1 MKDYYKVLGVAP
13 GAPTEVV
20 KAAYRALMKIH
31 HPDVGGDPQRA
42 KEIEEAFRHLSAQ
55 PQPRRETDRQDTVEP
70 PAPVRRRS
78 DGIVVAGKYIEIAVF
93 ELFGNRVLSCPRE
106 CTFYRRK
113 CRFKQ
118 VLSVE
123 SDDLLTFKATT
134 LDIQVRN
141 LTDNPQTVDFRHGR
155 GVLVDQNGEFYQC
168 HQVCAYQHP
177 AKYKEAVVELFAG
190 TQANIMLWFQQ
201 QPPGRYASR
210 LVYKHRAL
218 VSGMRGDYWDQEI
231 LDVNLTGK
239 GKLYLR
245 GKK

>member
-1 MKDYYKVLGVAP
+1 MKDYYKVLGIAP

-42 KEIEEAFRHLSAQ
+42 KEIEEAFRHLAAQ
-55 PQPRRETDRQDTVEP
+55 TRPAREAAEKSNVEP
-70 PAPVRRRS
+70 PTPVRKRS
-78 DGIVVAGKYIEIAVF
+78 DSIVVAGKYIETAVF
-93 ELFGNRVLSCPRE
+93 ELSGNRVFSCPRE

-118 VLSVE
+118 ILSVE
-123 SDDLLTFKATT
+123 SEDLLTFKATT

-141 LTDNPQTVDFRHGR
+141 LTDSPQVVDFRHGR
-155 GVLVDQNGEFYQC
+155 GVLVDQMGDFYQC
-168 HQVCAYQHP
+168 HQVCTYQHP

-201 QPPGRYASR
+201 QPPGRYVTR

-231 LDVNLTGK
+231 LDINLTAK